1 MLSFVILNQSMIWM
15 AGFVLV
21 TIAAFVWGAGPER
34 ACAGTLVATFVLHR
48 LYHLVFGPGAYFSTI
63 DIGHG
68 LLDVFET
75 VLFLAIALRANRI
88 YPLWLAG
95 FELISLASHAV
106 RELSANMLPLVY
118 SIMYIAPSYFLII
131 VLAIGIAAHAR
142 RVRRYGPYRSWRSSG
157 KTA

>member
-1 MLSFVILNQSMIWM
+1 M
-15 AGFVLV
+15 
-21 TIAAFVWGAGPER
+21 
-34 ACAGTLVATFVLHR
+34 
-48 LYHLVFGPGAYFSTI
+48 
-63 DIGHG
+63 
-68 LLDVFET
+68 
-75 VLFLAIALRANRI
+75 
-88 YPLWLAG
+88 AG